1 MRGRMLR
8 ELGEHIQ
15 AARQRAAECKER
27 ALAATDE
34 VVRTELLKLEQ
45 AWISLA
51 NNFESLQKMEEFL
64 SRCPPQER
72 ARSERLLNI

>member
-51 NNFESLQKMEEFL
+51 NNSESLQKMEEFL
-64 SRCPPQER
+64 LDAHRRRGLAPNGC
-72 ARSERLLNI
+72 